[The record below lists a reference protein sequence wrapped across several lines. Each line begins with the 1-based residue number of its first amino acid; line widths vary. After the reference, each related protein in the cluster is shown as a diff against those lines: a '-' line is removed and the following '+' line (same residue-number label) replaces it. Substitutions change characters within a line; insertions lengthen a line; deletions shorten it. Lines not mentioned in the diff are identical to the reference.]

1 MSFFDNLAAQGL
13 TIPVLQILLFAGAAI
28 FILGNYWKEIVT
40 GAGII
45 FCIVVFA
52 SPTDGSK
59 IEWSDVLPN
68 SKTEK
73 QSKTKEVE
81 PQVSPA
87 PSAPQAFPID
97 EGKAEFM
104 HDCQDIGH
112 YSKEKCESLW
122 STQEDD
128 LNNSG
133 GKPIKVPSK
142 MFSNNKPEKY
152 IKVRNA
158 T

>member
-13 TIPVLQILLFAGAAI
+13 TIPVLQVLIFVGVVVLILGQYWKELAAGAA
-28 FILGNYWKEIVT
+28 V
-40 GAGII
+40 I
-45 FCIVVFA
+45 FCVIVFA
-52 SPTDGSK
+52 SPTDGTK
-59 IEWSDVLPN
+59 INWSEVLPDN
-68 SKTEK
+68 KKEVEAKSKN
-73 QSKTKEVE
+73 VE
-81 PQVSPA
+81 PQVSP
-87 PSAPQAFPID
+87 APQAFPID